1 MERVNLMRLESMV
14 NNYAKILND
23 LEEDYIL
30 YSDMKKEDKYF
41 KQVSNSFRGNI
52 NDLYIIIEDYI
63 AFSLNLAGICL
74 LEISLKEHIENAY
87 KLKLIPK
94 YIYDF
99 YNKTLDNRK
108 ILLYQ
113 DKNLGMENL
122 VKLYKSNKRILN
134 NFEEFLD
141 NRLKNCI

>member
-23 LEEDYIL
+23 LEEEYIL

-108 ILLYQ
+108 ILLY
-113 DKNLGMENL
+113 K
-122 VKLYKSNKRILN
+122 
-134 NFEEFLD
+134 
-141 NRLKNCI
+141 